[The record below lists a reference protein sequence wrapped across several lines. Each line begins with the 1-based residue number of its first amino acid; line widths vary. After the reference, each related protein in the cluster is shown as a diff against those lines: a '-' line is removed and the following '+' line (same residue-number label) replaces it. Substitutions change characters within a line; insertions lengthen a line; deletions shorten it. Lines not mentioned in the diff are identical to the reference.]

1 MTTDAERVA
10 AVQAHCGLSDRE
22 AEIVLLMMHGRN
34 VPAIA
39 EALVIS
45 QNTVR
50 THVKHIYGKCDVHS
64 RQELISLIVEQGM
77 REIDPA
83 TGFHRSRDGVPPA

>member
-1 MTTDAERVA
+1 MA

-39 EALVIS
+39 EELVIS

-50 THVKHIYGKCDVHS
+50 THVKGRFRLPVPRLGPS
-64 RQELISLIVEQGM
+64 G
-77 REIDPA
+77 
-83 TGFHRSRDGVPPA
+83 RSQPDRAMPRRRR